1 MSNFT
6 EPFSTPPRLQAATL
20 AGRFMQPQFMSN
32 APIDFH
38 LAGAPRGEWLISVI
52 TNGNILYLVTFKW
65 LLTGTYGLPHTFIA
79 LTQYISYLNS
89 LVYHIFERIF
99 FFFLRKILGGGA
111 PLRPLWT
118 HRHWPPL
125 CFIGEMVMAWFPS
138 EVTLSIQAKSSIC
151 VSRDQR
157 ILFHMVSVIK
167 GPFSNFRQAVPYT
180 GMSETD

>member
-20 AGRFMQPQFMSN
+20 AGRFIQPQSMSN

-65 LLTGTYGLPHTFIA
+65 LLTGTYGLPHTFNA

-89 LVYHIFERIF
+89 LVYHF
-99 FFFLRKILGGGA
+99 FSLFYQHLCNFL
-111 PLRPLWT
+111 WV
-118 HRHWPPL
+118 HL
-125 CFIGEMVMAWFPS
+125 CFSPS
-138 EVTLSIQAKSSIC
+138 HHVDLGYLLFSRSFCLCLCLPRCFLS
-151 VSRDQR
+151 
-157 ILFHMVSVIK
+157 
-167 GPFSNFRQAVPYT
+167 
-180 GMSETD
+180 